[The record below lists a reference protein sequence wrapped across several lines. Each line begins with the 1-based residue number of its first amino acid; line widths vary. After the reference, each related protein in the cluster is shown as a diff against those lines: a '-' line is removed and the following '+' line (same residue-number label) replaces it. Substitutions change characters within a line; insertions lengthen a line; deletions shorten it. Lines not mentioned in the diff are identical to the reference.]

1 MKADDTRPK
10 KATSGAIDRG
20 DHRRRRRD
28 RLGLRLSSELLPLLE
43 LLRALFF
50 RGLRSPLRP
59 RPRSRLP
66 PRLRLRLP
74 LLFEAL
80 APLAS
85 RTSRTSRKFLRLSS
99 PLCGSKYFA
108 VRFSSRSKFVVV
120 SMWLVFDCFSASFR
134 AEAPGGGRSP
144 AFVTV
149 IFCPS
154 TVSPSMYLMASSE
167 SPRSLKVR
175 YAALPVRGVSMLVMW
190 PNSPN
195 DACKTILV
203 ALLPKPFTEIRW

>member
-50 RGLRSPLRP
+50 RGLRSPLRLRSRRP

-80 APLAS
+80 ASLAS

-120 SMWLVFDCFSASFR
+120 SMSLVFDCFSASFR

-144 AFVTV
+144 A
-149 IFCPS
+149 
-154 TVSPSMYLMASSE
+154 SPSMYLMASSE

-203 ALLPKPFTEIRW
+203 ALLPKPFTEIRWPLP